1 MGEEAEQE
9 RRMRKLLRDIVNAA
23 IGGCL
28 GYAIA
33 SAFTKGETAIGI
45 AVCCA
50 FAAIFVREYLL

>member
-1 MGEEAEQE
+1 MGIKE

-33 SAFTKGETAIGI
+33 SAFVNAETVIGI
-45 AVCCA
+45 VLCVA
-50 FAAIFVREYLL
+50 FAAVFVREYLL